1 MPLYFLLGTLTSAG
15 QKLLHENHDLVVDS
29 TRDITVEGAEIMGQ
43 YAVLGRYDYL
53 MMVEADDNDAVARLS
68 LELGVKTGLHVET
81 PNSKECRDIAP
92 KIAPHPLVLSLS
104 KDLLAER
111 WFDKPVLSKVEGL
124 TMSGQA
130 YFLWPWCW
138 WQPA

>member
-29 TRDITVEGAEIMGQ
+29 TRNITVDGAEIMGQ

-81 PNSKECRDIAP
+81 LPAIAIGFLNDQLADDP
-92 KIAPHPLVLSLS
+92 TWSLTSIAQPTPPEEPP
-104 KDLLAER
+104 AE
-111 WFDKPVLSKVEGL
+111 P
-124 TMSGQA
+124 
-130 YFLWPWCW
+130 
-138 WQPA
+138 